1 MSLFDVSQHMGYF
14 KQIFKNLLRGL
25 GTPRPFWPLPPPR
38 LSQKPKFVLFFFKA
52 SLRGGVIVQKRK
64 NLGKLLKGGEGLK
77 NKQKV
82 QISIRELWKL
92 VYCIPYLALLGGIK
106 HWKLSNISNLSTLI
120 RAPTLH
126 QALSPTMTARHSAGP
141 SFPYLCLVI
150 TIIVVSGV
158 VPQNSWNN
166 KCGIRME
173 VILNTPD
180 IL

>member
-1 MSLFDVSQHMGYF
+1 MS
-14 KQIFKNLLRGL
+14 
-25 GTPRPFWPLPPPR
+25 
-38 LSQKPKFVLFFFKA
+38 
-52 SLRGGVIVQKRK
+52 SLVRGGVIVQKRK

-82 QISIRELWKL
+82 QISIRELWKPRGGGGSRQKYLNYQSLSDPLKKNQVILL